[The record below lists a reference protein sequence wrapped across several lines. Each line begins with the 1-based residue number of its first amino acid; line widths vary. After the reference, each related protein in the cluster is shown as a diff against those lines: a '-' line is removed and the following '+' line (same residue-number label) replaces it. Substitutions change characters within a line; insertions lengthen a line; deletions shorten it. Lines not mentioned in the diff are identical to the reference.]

1 MVEGKG
7 AVFHV
12 QDRDAQD
19 CVLFST
25 ADWDEPYWTNKQHTA
40 SILAARGWRILYV
53 ESVGFRSPKVG
64 SGRDWKRLWR
74 RLWRGV
80 QSLVLG
86 PPQRADN
93 IWVLSPLMVPA
104 GHHLPFVRPLNQA
117 LLCFSVSRFTKSRRF
132 NKPVVWTYHPYMLDA
147 IATLPRGPLV
157 YHCVDDIAKIPGV
170 DMQAFRSA
178 QQALLWRCEVVF
190 TTAMSLKETCE
201 PFNRNTHFFG
211 NVVDDTHFGMAR
223 APGLVPSELAAIPEP
238 RLVYHGVLSDF
249 KVDFPLLIQTA
260 KARPDW
266 HWVIIG
272 EEREGQRSELLA
284 QLARLPNVHLLGYR
298 PYQNLPAYLRG
309 MQVGVLPT
317 LLNDYTRSMFPMKF
331 YEYLAAGL
339 PVASTPLDFAKEPR
353 AGLEVGSDF
362 DAFVAAIEKQLA
374 RGKLST
380 DEARAAVGENTWER
394 RLDKMLAIIFRQDE
408 ANGGTFSNT
417 HDGSK
422 HAGGAEVRT

>member
-1 MVEGKG
+1 LVDAEAKG
-7 AVFHV
+7 GALA
-12 QDRDAQD
+12 AQD

-86 PPQRADN
+86 PPRRAEN

-104 GHHLPFVRPLNQA
+104 GHHLPFVSALNQA
-117 LLCFSVSRFTKSRRF
+117 LLRFSVTRFARSRRF
-132 NKPVVWTYHPYMLDA
+132 EKPVVWTYHPYMLDA
-147 IATLPRGPLV
+147 IAVLPRGPLV
-157 YHCVDDIAKIPGV
+157 YHCVDDIAEIPGV
-170 DMQAFRSA
+170 DVVAFRTA
-178 QQALLWRCEVVF
+178 QQALLERCEAVF
-190 TTAMSLKETCE
+190 TTALSLKEVCL

-211 NVVDDTHFGMAR
+211 NVVDDTHFGLAHSDET
-223 APGLVPSELAAIPEP
+223 AALPAELAAIAEP

-249 KVDFPLLIQTA
+249 KVDFPLLLQTA
-260 KARPDW
+260 KARPHW
-266 HWVIIG
+266 QWVIIG

-298 PYQNLPAYLRG
+298 PYQVLPQYLRG

-339 PVASTPLDFAKEPR
+339 PVVSTPLDFAKEPR
-353 AGLEVGSDF
+353 AGLEVGG
-362 DAFVAAIEKQLA
+362 DAGAFIAAIEKQLA
-374 RGKLST
+374 RGKLSE
-380 DEARAAVGENTWER
+380 DEAREAVGENTWEA
-394 RLDKMLAIIFRQDE
+394 RLDKMLAITFRRTDP
-408 ANGGTFSNT
+408 GGTGKPASL
-417 HDGSK
+417 D
-422 HAGGAEVRT
+422 ALA

>member
-1 MVEGKG
+1 MVDADGKG
-7 AVFHV
+7 SALA
-12 QDRDAQD
+12 AQD

-86 PPQRADN
+86 PQRRAEN

-104 GHHLPFVRPLNQA
+104 GHHLPFVSALNQA
-117 LLCFSVSRFTKSRRF
+117 LLRFSVTRFARSQRF
-132 NKPVVWTYHPYMLDA
+132 QKPVVWTYHPYMLDS

-157 YHCVDDIAKIPGV
+157 YHCVDDIAEIPGV
-170 DMQAFRSA
+170 DVVAFRTA
-178 QQALLWRCEVVF
+178 QQALVERCEAVF
-190 TTAMSLKETCE
+190 TTAMSLKEVCL

-211 NVVDDTHFGMAR
+211 NVVDDKHFGTAR
-223 APGLVPSELAAIPEP
+223 AEGAATPLSAGLPADLAAIPEP
-238 RLVYHGVLSDF
+238 RLIYHGVLSDF
-249 KVDFPLLIQTA
+249 KVDFPLLLETA
-260 KARPDW
+260 KARPHW
-266 HWVIIG
+266 QWVIIG
-272 EEREGQRSELLA
+272 EEREGQRSELFA
-284 QLARLPNVHLLGYR
+284 QLSRMPNVHPLGYR
-298 PYQNLPAYLRG
+298 PYQVLPQYLRG

-339 PVASTPLDFAKEPR
+339 PVVSTPLDFAKEPR
-353 AGLEVGSDF
+353 AGLEVGGDR
-362 DAFVAAIEKQLA
+362 DAFIAAIEKQLA
-374 RGKLST
+374 RGKLSA
-380 DEARAAVGENTWER
+380 DEAREAVGENTWEA
-394 RLDKMLAIIFRQDE
+394 RLDKMLAITFRRSGP
-408 ANGGTFSNT
+408 GGTGQPASL
-417 HDGSK
+417 D
-422 HAGGAEVRT
+422 ALA